1 MPRLSGE
8 TLTRPPSDVRRPDYD
23 FGRLR
28 IGIVHLGL
36 GAFHR
41 AHQAVF
47 TEDAIR
53 AAGGEWGILGVSLRE
68 PVAPVALAAQDQLY
82 TVETL
87 SSKVDYRIVAA
98 LRASLYAPSQRTLL
112 QEALSSP
119 QTHIVTLTITE
130 KGYCLGPEGALDFGR
145 PEISCD
151 LARPREPNSAIGWI
165 AHGLAV
171 RASSH
176 GAPISIVSCDNL
188 RDNGIRL
195 RDALTGFIARSRP
208 EILPWLEDEVAFPR
222 TVVDCIVPAATE
234 TARSRVNAALGLED
248 RASVQREPFSQWVI
262 EDRFTGPR
270 PSWELAG
277 AQIVDDV
284 DSHGRLKLH
293 VLNACHSALAYL
305 GLPRGYAF
313 VREAIGDPDLSRYLN
328 QLVSVEIAPALHPL
342 PVFDYWRSVRERFA
356 NPRIDH
362 RLSQIA
368 EDGAMKLTERIFP
381 LMVINSRSG
390 APTRALARIVRG
402 WLESTYGKDDI
413 RSALDE
419 PGLLPAPIR
428 EDASL
433 RAAIFE
439 AAV

>member
-1 MPRLSGE
+1 MLRLGRE
-8 TLTRPPSDVRRPDYD
+8 TLARLPAEVRRPDYD
-23 FGRLR
+23 FRRLGV
-28 IGIVHLGL
+28 GIVHIGL

-53 AAGGEWGILGVSLRE
+53 IGGGDWGIFGVSLRD
-68 PVAPVALAAQDQLY
+68 PAAPDALAAQDQLY

-87 SSKVDYRIVAA
+87 SSTVDYRVVAT
-98 LRASLYAPSQRTLL
+98 LRASVYAPTQRARL
-112 QEALSSP
+112 QEALASP
-119 QTHIVTLTITE
+119 HTHIITLTITE

-145 PEISCD
+145 PEIAHD
-151 LARPREPNSAIGWI
+151 LAHPQEPNSAIGWI

-176 GAPISIVSCDNL
+176 GGPISVISCDNL
-188 RDNGIRL
+188 RDNGVKL
-195 RDALTGFIARSRP
+195 RHAVTAFAAHSRP
-208 EILPWLEDEVAFPR
+208 DILPWLEAEVAFPR

-234 TARSRVNAALGLED
+234 TARSRVNQALGLQD
-248 RASVQREPFSQWVI
+248 RASVQRESFSQWVI
-262 EDRFTGPR
+262 EDRFAGPR
-270 PSWELAG
+270 PSWDRAG

-284 DSHGRLKLH
+284 DAHGRLKLH

-328 QLVSVEIAPALHPL
+328 KLVSIEIAPALDSL
-342 PVFDYWRSVRERFA
+342 PVLDYWRAVRERFA

-368 EDGAMKLTERIFP
+368 EDGAMKLAERIFP
-381 LMVINSRSG
+381 LMMINSRSG

-402 WLESTYGKDDI
+402 WLESTYGKHHVQ
-413 RSALDE
+413 SAFDE
-419 PGLLPAPIR
+419 PGLLPPPIR
-428 EDASL
+428 EDRSL
-433 RAAIFE
+433 RAAILE
-439 AAV
+439 AVV